1 MVFSTQVRHRCCIC
15 YRCPTNN
22 FLVQDCIIDYDWYE
36 WRLITMMLV
45 SCTYMYSI
53 NTIIIMTSSNMVDE
67 CMSVWEY
74 ENVWEIERDRTN
86 NYISY
91 QIIRLQGRKGPV
103 VLRQN
108 CSKPFDPFL
117 FPRLYISMEFPRKR
131 RGPHSPQPGKYV
143 HEARQSNVL
152 RDEEANVRR
161 VSPFEN
167 QVWREVAVRTV

>member
-91 QIIRLQGRKGPV
+91 QIIRLQGRKGPPSITSKLFQA
-103 VLRQN
+103 LRSLLIPTALYFYGVSTEKAGTTFTTIGQI
-108 CSKPFDPFL
+108 C
-117 FPRLYISMEFPRKR
+117 PRSTPKQWSQR
-131 RGPHSPQPGKYV
+131 RGSKR
-143 HEARQSNVL
+143 A
-152 RDEEANVRR
+152 
-161 VSPFEN
+161 
-167 QVWREVAVRTV
+167 